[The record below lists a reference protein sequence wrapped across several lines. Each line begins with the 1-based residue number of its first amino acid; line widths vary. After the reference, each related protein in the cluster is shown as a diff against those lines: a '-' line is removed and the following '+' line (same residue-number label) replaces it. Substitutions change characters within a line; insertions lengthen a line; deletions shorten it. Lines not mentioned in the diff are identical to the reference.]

1 MSPFVM
7 SVCHSFCLSRPTQHV
22 TMATAVARDEPSDM
36 ECTVCHEHFTLP
48 KLLPCGHLLC
58 RHCLVTW
65 LKSQPEAKCPLCGF
79 TIVELHELKDRSL
92 EDIADGFPTDLAM
105 AALVEADRL
114 LSKQHACRV
123 CVNVAAVSMCLT
135 CGDMF
140 CQSCSTVHKKQS
152 VTEHHKLES
161 LASLTV
167 EKLAANRPATCAVHD
182 DEMSKLFCPT
192 HGVSICLFCVTEN
205 HRQCPD
211 VMKLEKRMEEV
222 RAELAEL
229 TAMLSVGE
237 TELDTAI
244 SQLDQHLQDLDKR
257 TQAAVAEIE
266 ATADRLESA
275 VKAWR
280 RRLKDLALS
289 KCTEAKTAVTDG
301 KTLLLQRRGNLT
313 SHKHVTRRVQGFS
326 KHGSF
331 GDMAALLKTRVYGLD
346 RSAIL
351 PAGSKVIS
359 TMTLTIDQQAVS
371 RIEHELA
378 HLGQIIAIPVD
389 ASFQVSQH

>member
-1 MSPFVM
+1 M
-7 SVCHSFCLSRPTQHV
+7 SVCFSLSRLTQHV
-22 TMATAVARDEPSDM
+22 TMATAVACDEPSDM

-65 LKSQPEAKCPLCGF
+65 LKSQPEAKCPLCRCA
-79 TIVELHELKDRSL
+79 IVELHELKDRSL
-92 EDIADGFPTDLAM
+92 EDIADDFPTDLAIT
-105 AALVEADRL
+105 ALVEADRL

-182 DEMSKLFCPT
+182 DEMSKLFCLT

-313 SHKHVTRRVQGFS
+313 SHKHVTHRVQGFS
-326 KHGSF
+326 ENGSF